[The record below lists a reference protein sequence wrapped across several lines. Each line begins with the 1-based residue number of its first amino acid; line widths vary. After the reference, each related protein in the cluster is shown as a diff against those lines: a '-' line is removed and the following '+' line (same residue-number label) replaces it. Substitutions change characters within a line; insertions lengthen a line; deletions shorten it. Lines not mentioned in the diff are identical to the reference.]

1 MTYVLVP
8 GAFEDPEVNSWMP
21 PTVWVGS
28 INNDPGAARLTLD
41 FELGQQELGPWTTW
55 AAQDGFHRLDY
66 QRLTLTGLVSRT
78 TYTLRLLDDQGRQL
92 ADALITTLPD
102 RLPLR
107 GEGKPFTIFLGSCFF
122 VGKDPGGTVGSSF
135 LRIPTAVQPEVKFLC
150 GDQVYLDAPWKHY
163 AFTRHSVAELESELF
178 EKYATTWGQ
187 TPRGFQDLLKRGVN
201 YFSPDD
207 HEYWNNAPDRAPLVR
222 DSYWPVGNRRADWLR
237 IARELFQA
245 FQTPDAA
252 SSFTVGPL
260 SFLNLDTRS
269 DRRADQSIFI
279 TAESFRKVERW
290 ITGLRGPG
298 VMVVGQPIL
307 ASKTGVKG
315 HLVDWGLPDYTQ
327 YGDLIR
333 LIAGTRHTIVILT
346 GDVHFGR
353 IATCTLASGA
363 QIIEVI
369 SSPMALVD
377 DAVGHQWGEPPKSF
391 PDFDVPLVVRSR
403 QIQVRDFKYSE
414 NHFMTLEFLLD
425 GATVVMTVKAWPVI
439 GGWPALNPVFTAEIN
454 LGIGVTP

>member
-1 MTYVLVP
+1 
-8 GAFEDPEVNSWMP
+8 
-21 PTVWVGS
+21 
-28 INNDPGAARLTLD
+28 
-41 FELGQQELGPWTTW
+41 
-55 AAQDGFHRLDY
+55 
-66 QRLTLTGLVSRT
+66 
-78 TYTLRLLDDQGRQL
+78 
-92 ADALITTLPD
+92 
-102 RLPLR
+102 
-107 GEGKPFTIFLGSCFF
+107 
-122 VGKDPGGTVGSSF
+122 
-135 LRIPTAVQPEVKFLC
+135 
-150 GDQVYLDAPWKHY
+150 
-163 AFTRHSVAELESELF
+163 
-178 EKYATTWGQ
+178 
-187 TPRGFQDLLKRGVN
+187 
-201 YFSPDD
+201 
-207 HEYWNNAPDRAPLVR
+207 
-222 DSYWPVGNRRADWLR
+222 
-237 IARELFQA
+237 
-245 FQTPDAA
+245 
-252 SSFTVGPL
+252 
-260 SFLNLDTRS
+260 
-269 DRRADQSIFI
+269 
-279 TAESFRKVERW
+279 
-290 ITGLRGPG
+290 
-298 VMVVGQPIL
+298 MVVGQPIL

-377 DAVGHQWGEPPKSF
+377 DAVGHQW
-391 PDFDVPLVVRSR
+391 VVRSR